1 MLIMIELDAI
11 ANGGDA
17 LLTYTSTSLKDERL
31 DKKDTEHSLL
41 MQFNIDVFDPY
52 GLRVRILENV

>member
-1 MLIMIELDAI
+1 MIELDAI

-17 LLTYTSTSLKDERL
+17 LLAYTSTSLKDEGF
-31 DKKDTEHSLL
+31 DKKETEHSLL
-41 MQFNIDVFDPY
+41 MQFSIDVFDPY